1 MAELVQVMRKKEY
14 ITSTA
19 DYTLIHRKGKPW
31 GNRVFVMKILANN
44 KEYSRYGFVVSKR
57 IGNAVIRNRTKRL
70 LREIMRQIELKPGYD
85 IIFVTRA
92 GISDLGFHELKSSV
106 MRLISQAGLIVE
118 NHEDTIISV
127 N

>member
-1 MAELVQVMRKKEY
+1 MKKKEC

-31 GNRVFVMKILANN
+31 GNRLFVMKILANSR
-44 KEYSRYGFVVSKR
+44 EYSRYGFVVSKR
-57 IGNAVIRNRTKRL
+57 IGNAVVRNRTKRL
-70 LREIMRQIELKPGYD
+70 LREIMRHIEVKPGYD

-92 GISDLGFHELKSSV
+92 GISDLGFHELKSKV
-106 MRLISQAGLIVE
+106 MGVLSQAGLVME
-118 NHEDTIISV
+118 NHEDSVISV